1 MQIYIDA
8 DACPVKDEAAKVAAR
23 HNLII
28 HYVSNSHMRLPF
40 GDNVKRVVVM
50 AGADAADDW
59 IVEQVVPN
67 DIVVTADVPLAARA
81 HKKGARVISNSGKA
95 FTEDSIHMALAMR
108 NLMSNL
114 REATPDI
121 RGSNAAF
128 SPRERSQFLQE
139 LEKVIQLVK
148 RSSANSHTVIP
159 AKAGT

>member
-28 HYVSNSHMRLPF
+28 HYVSNSHMRLPL
-40 GDNVKRVVVM
+40 GENVKRVVVM

-59 IVEQVVPN
+59 IVEQVEPH
-67 DIVVTADVPLAARA
+67 DIVVTADIPLAARA

-108 NLMSNL
+108 NLMSEL
-114 REATPDI
+114 RETTPDM
-121 RGSNAAF
+121 RGTNEAF
-128 SPRERSQFLQE
+128 TSRDRSQFLQAME
-139 LEKVIQLVK
+139 TAIQLVK
-148 RSSANSHTVIP
+148 RSV
-159 AKAGT
+159 